1 MLIERTLFGTV
12 DKIADSIKLLRDN
25 EPPEGYYVCFS
36 GGKDSTCILELV
48 KLAGVKFDAHYQFT
62 DIEPPEA
69 QEFIRCCHPEV
80 VWDYPPTSM
89 AELIVKNVIPPMR
102 FAQYCCRCLKR
113 CFGKGRVKVTGIR
126 AGESHGRKLKP
137 PVDKLKDGTVH
148 VNPILKWST
157 ADVWQFIHENNLPYC
172 SLYDE
177 GFARVGCVLCPNQ
190 TKAQT
195 ERDLKRFPT
204 VVEYYRNACRK
215 SFEANQDKFTGE
227 RKSRH
232 WKSGDDLF
240 NWWVHERHSSKT
252 RDSGCGSLFDRRNSL
267 EQSHHDGQLDP
278 RR

>member
-12 DKIADSIKLLRDN
+12 DKVADSIKLLRDN
-25 EPPEGYYVCFS
+25 EPSEGYYVCFS

-48 KLAGVKFDAHYQFT
+48 KRAGVKFDAHYQFT

-69 QEFIRCCHPEV
+69 QDFIRRCHPEV
-80 VWDYPPTSM
+80 IWDYPSTSM

-126 AGESHGRKLKP
+126 GGESHGRKLKP

-148 VNPILKWST
+148 VNAILNWST

-177 GFARVGCVLCPNQ
+177 GFPRVGCVLCPNQ

-195 ERDLKRFPT
+195 QRDLKRFPSI
-204 VVEYYRNACRK
+204 VEYYRQACRK
-215 SFEANQDKFTGE
+215 SFEANRDKFTGQ
-227 RKSRH
+227 RKSAN
-232 WKSGDDLF
+232 WTCGDDLF
-240 NWWVHERHSSKT
+240 NWWVHERHSVKA
-252 RDSGCGSLFDRRNSL
+252 RDSGCASLFAVGGD
-267 EQSHHDGQLDP
+267 
-278 RR
+278 